1 LDSEKYEASAAD
13 RQKVL
18 NFLTDGSGDYN
29 FALSYLSQ
37 YESIPETQGDYTG
50 WKILP
55 STFNEENQSVLIV
68 NP

>member
-1 LDSEKYEASAAD
+1 LDSEKYRASD
-13 RQKVL
+13 EDKQKVL
-18 NFLTDGSGDYN
+18 NFLTDGSGEPN

-55 STFNEENQSVLIV
+55 STFNEGNQSVLIV
-68 NP
+68 NQ